1 MKGPRLTKYK
11 YRSRLVYSGTRERG
25 GGNGK
30 WMSNGMGILSEV
42 IKCSKIR

>member
-11 YRSRLVYSGTRERG
+11 YRSRLVYSGTREGG